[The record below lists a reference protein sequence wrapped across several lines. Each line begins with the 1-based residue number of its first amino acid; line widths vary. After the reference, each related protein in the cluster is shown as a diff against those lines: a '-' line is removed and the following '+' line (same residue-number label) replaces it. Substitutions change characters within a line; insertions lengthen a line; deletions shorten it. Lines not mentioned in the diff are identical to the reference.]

1 MRLSGTVFSQVLGMD
16 TGLTIITPN
25 EWQREGQ
32 YNVAYLLHGL
42 CGDHK
47 TWLDYSLL
55 PVYANAG
62 NTIYILPEAGRSF
75 YTDMQYGLPYFT
87 YLTEELP
94 QICQR
99 FFRLTAEREHTAIL
113 GCSMGGYG
121 ALKCALRKPEQ
132 YGSCGAFSA
141 SCLLLQDGLAELKAQ
156 GLRPELQD
164 AFGRQ
169 VQADFIAIFGK
180 ELAWRP
186 EEDVLALAQRVAQGP
201 VLPRLYFTCGT
212 KDPFYQDHLQF
223 CQALTEL
230 QVPYTLET
238 WEAGHDFA
246 YFNEALA
253 RAIRHFAL

>member
-1 MRLSGTVFSQVLGMD
+1 M
-16 TGLTIITPN
+16 
-25 EWQREGQ
+25 
-32 YNVAYLLHGL
+32 
-42 CGDHK
+42 
-47 TWLDYSLL
+47 
-55 PVYANAG
+55 
-62 NTIYILPEAGRSF
+62 
-75 YTDMQYGLPYFT
+75 
-87 YLTEELP
+87 
-94 QICQR
+94 
-99 FFRLTAEREHTAIL
+99 
-113 GCSMGGYG
+113 
-121 ALKCALRKPEQ
+121 
-132 YGSCGAFSA
+132 
-141 SCLLLQDGLAELKAQ
+141 
-156 GLRPELQD
+156 QD

-253 RAIRHFAL
+253 RVIRHFAL